1 MSNKNNHM
9 KIQLITGETVDID
22 IDDYLAMD
30 FTTPDGKA
38 ACQDILNYRDS
49 VKKWDNADLAESE
62 DTLKFFDDI
71 KIKDVSLE
79 EFEEDIYKSILKDND
94 LI

>member
-1 MSNKNNHM
+1 M
-9 KIQLITGETVDID
+9 KIQIMTGETVDID

-30 FTTPDGKA
+30 FTTPEGKA
-38 ACQDILNYRDS
+38 ACQDILNFRDF
-49 VKKWDNADLAESE
+49 VKKWDNADLAEFE

>member
-1 MSNKNNHM
+1 M

-49 VKKWDNADLAESE
+49 VKKWDNADLAETE
-62 DTLKFFDDI
+62 DTMKFFDDI

-79 EFEEDIYKSILKDND
+79 EFEEDIYKAILNDND

>member
-1 MSNKNNHM
+1 MGL
-9 KIQLITGETVDID
+9 KITLPTGETIEVDA
-22 IDDYLAMD
+22 DDWLSVD
-30 FTTPDGKA
+30 FNTPKGKA
-38 ACQDILNYRDS
+38 VYQEIVYFKDS
-49 VKKWDNADLAESE
+49 VKNWDNVDLAETE
-62 DTLKFFDDI
+62 DTMKFFDDI

>member
-1 MSNKNNHM
+1 M

-38 ACQDILNYRDS
+38 ACQDILNFRDF

-79 EFEEDIYKSILKDND
+79 EFEEDIYKEVLKNQD

>member
-1 MSNKNNHM
+1 M

-62 DTLKFFDDI
+62 DTLNFFDDI

-79 EFEEDIYKSILKDND
+79 EFEEDIYKAILKDND

>member
-1 MSNKNNHM
+1 M

-49 VKKWDNADLAESE
+49 VKKWDNADLAEFE
-62 DTLKFFDDI
+62 DTLKFFDYI

-79 EFEEDIYKSILKDND
+79 EFEEDIYKEILRNEDM
-94 LI
+94 L

>member
-1 MSNKNNHM
+1 MP
-9 KIQLITGETVDID
+9 KIQIMTGETVDID

-30 FTTPDGKA
+30 FTTPEGKA
-38 ACQDILNYRDS
+38 ACQDILNFRDF
-49 VKKWDNADLAESE
+49 VKKWDNADLAEFE

>member
-1 MSNKNNHM
+1 M
-9 KIQLITGETVDID
+9 KIQLITGDTVDID

-79 EFEEDIYKSILKDND
+79 EFEEDIYKEVLKNQD

>member
-1 MSNKNNHM
+1 M

-22 IDDYLAMD
+22 IDDYLAID
-30 FTTPDGKA
+30 FTTPEGKA
-38 ACQDILNYRDS
+38 ACQDILNYKDS
-49 VKKWDNADLAESE
+49 VKKWDNPDLAESE
-62 DTLKFFDDI
+62 DILKFFDDDI

-79 EFEEDIYKSILKDND
+79 EFEEDIYKEILKNSD

>member
-1 MSNKNNHM
+1 M

-62 DTLKFFDDI
+62 DTMKFFDDI

-79 EFEEDIYKSILKDND
+79 EFEEDIYKAILNDND

>member
-1 MSNKNNHM
+1 M

-49 VKKWDNADLAESE
+49 V
-62 DTLKFFDDI
+62 
-71 KIKDVSLE
+71 
-79 EFEEDIYKSILKDND
+79 
-94 LI
+94 

>member
-1 MSNKNNHM
+1 M

-79 EFEEDIYKSILKDND
+79 EFEEDIYKQILKDQD

>member
-1 MSNKNNHM
+1 M

-30 FTTPDGKA
+30 FTTPEGKA

-79 EFEEDIYKSILKDND
+79 EFEEDIYKEVLKNQD

>member
-1 MSNKNNHM
+1 M

-38 ACQDILNYRDS
+38 ACQDILNFRDS

-79 EFEEDIYKSILKDND
+79 EFEEDIYKQILKDQD

>member
-1 MSNKNNHM
+1 M

-22 IDDYLAMD
+22 IEDYLAMD
-30 FTTPDGKA
+30 FTTIEGKA
-38 ACQDILNYRDS
+38 VCQEILCFKDY
-49 VKKWDNADLAESE
+49 VTKWDNSDLAESE

-79 EFEEDIYKSILKDND
+79 EFEEDIYKQILKDQD

>member
-1 MSNKNNHM
+1 M

-30 FTTPDGKA
+30 FTTPEGKA

-49 VKKWDNADLAESE
+49 VKKWDNADLAETE
-62 DTLKFFDDI
+62 DTMKFFDDI

-79 EFEEDIYKSILKDND
+79 EFEEDIYKEVLKNSD

>member
-1 MSNKNNHM
+1 LIDKNNLM

-38 ACQDILNYRDS
+38 VCQDILFYKDF
-49 VKKWDNADLAESE
+49 VKKWDNADLAETE
-62 DTLKFFDDI
+62 DILKFFDDV

-79 EFEEDIYKSILKDND
+79 EFEEDIYKEILKDND

>member
-1 MSNKNNHM
+1 M

-22 IDDYLAMD
+22 IDDYLSMD
-30 FTTPDGKA
+30 FTTPQGKS

-79 EFEEDIYKSILKDND
+79 EFEEDIYKEILRNEDM
-94 LI
+94 L

>member
-1 MSNKNNHM
+1 M

-38 ACQDILNYRDS
+38 ACQDILNFRDF

-79 EFEEDIYKSILKDND
+79 EFEEDIYKEILRNEDM
-94 LI
+94 L

>member
-1 MSNKNNHM
+1 M

-30 FTTPDGKA
+30 FTTPEGKA
-38 ACQDILNYRDS
+38 ACQDILNFRDF
-49 VKKWDNADLAESE
+49 VKKWDNADLAEFE

-79 EFEEDIYKSILKDND
+79 EFEEDIYKQILKDQD

>member
-1 MSNKNNHM
+1 M

-49 VKKWDNADLAESE
+49 VKKWDNVDLAETE
-62 DTLKFFDDI
+62 DTMKFFDDI

>member
-1 MSNKNNHM
+1 M

-22 IDDYLAMD
+22 IDDYLSMD
-30 FTTPDGKA
+30 FTTPEGKA
-38 ACQDILNYRDS
+38 SCQEILFFKDY
-49 VKKWDNADLAESE
+49 VTKWDNSDLAESE
-62 DTLKFFDDI
+62 DMLKFFDDI

-79 EFEEDIYKSILKDND
+79 EFEEDIYKQILKDQD

>member
-1 MSNKNNHM
+1 M

-38 ACQDILNYRDS
+38 ACQDILNFRDF
-49 VKKWDNADLAESE
+49 VKKWDNADLAEFE

-79 EFEEDIYKSILKDND
+79 EFEEDIYKEILKDND

>member
-1 MSNKNNHM
+1 M

-38 ACQDILNYRDS
+38 ACQDILNFRDS

>member
-1 MSNKNNHM
+1 M
-9 KIQLITGETVDID
+9 KVQLITGETVDID

-79 EFEEDIYKSILKDND
+79 EFEEDIYKEVLKNQD

>member
-1 MSNKNNHM
+1 M

-71 KIKDVSLE
+71 KIKDVSFE

>member
-1 MSNKNNHM
+1 M

-38 ACQDILNYRDS
+38 ACQDILNFRDF
-49 VKKWDNADLAESE
+49 VKKWDNADLAEFE

-79 EFEEDIYKSILKDND
+79 EFEEDIYKAILKDND

>member
-1 MSNKNNHM
+1 M

-38 ACQDILNYRDS
+38 ACQDILNFRDF

-79 EFEEDIYKSILKDND
+79 EFEEDIYNEILKDLD
-94 LI
+94 